1 MLKLYSALSCSLL
14 LTLAA
19 CATTLTGND
28 PEARTPHQIVDDE
41 DTELVAKRLILASD
55 TRFDEAHVIVVCYNG
70 VVLLSGQV
78 ESEELK
84 SKAADQ
90 LNGLDNVRSVHNELE
105 VASVPSVAARIG
117 DAWITTKV
125 KTAMVN
131 APSVHAGRVN
141 VTTVDGVVYLMGDLT
156 HQEADDAVAV
166 TQTVSGP
173 KKIVKAFE
181 YTD

>member
-1 MLKLYSALSCSLL
+1 MIKLYASLFSCTLL
-14 LTLAA
+14 LMSTG

-28 PEARTPHQIVDDE
+28 REARTPRQMVADE

-55 TRFDEAHVIVVCYNG
+55 ERFEEAHVVVVCYNG

-78 ESEELK
+78 ESEDLK
-84 SKAADQ
+84 AKAADQ
-90 LNGLDNVRSVHNELE
+90 LNGLDNVRSVHNELQ

-125 KTAMVN
+125 KSAMLNDPHVY
-131 APSVHAGRVN
+131 GRIN

-156 HQEADDAVAV
+156 HQEADDVVAV